1 MIKIYTCDDDFEFLE
16 KTKSYISAYL
26 SQSNFSDFECEVTGF
41 NNPENAM
48 AEIEKEK
55 PDIVFLDID
64 MPKINGF
71 NIAGEINRRSDD
83 TLIIFVTN
91 YDNYVYT
98 SIKYRPF
105 RFIRKSKIAV
115 EIKEALR
122 SALNEIIYKN
132 KYLELGV
139 KYFNEKI
146 FLSDVIYI
154 ESKRN
159 YAELN
164 ATNGEKYKYRSA
176 LSKLEDE
183 LKSYDFVRIHAGY
196 LVNMR
201 HIHLI
206 KDDIITLSNGEQL
219 NISRRLHK
227 SVLEQYR
234 EYMRR

>member
-1 MIKIYTCDDDFEFLE
+1 
-16 KTKSYISAYL
+16 
-26 SQSNFSDFECEVTGF
+26 
-41 NNPENAM
+41 
-48 AEIEKEK
+48 
-55 PDIVFLDID
+55 

-206 KDDIITLSNGEQL
+206 KDDVITLSNGEQL